1 MKLDKKTRADRLRFV
16 ILDALAKPTILEAPD
31 PSLLVAAYAELS

>member
-31 PSLLVAAYAELS
+31 PGMLAAAYAQLS